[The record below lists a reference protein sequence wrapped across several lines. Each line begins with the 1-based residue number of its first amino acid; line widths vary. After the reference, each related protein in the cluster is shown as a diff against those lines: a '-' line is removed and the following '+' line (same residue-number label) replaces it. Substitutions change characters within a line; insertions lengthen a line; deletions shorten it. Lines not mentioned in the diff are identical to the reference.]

1 MKNGHE
7 HIPAFSGRFSL
18 LSGQKGVEWEKKVRS
33 GHFTFMG
40 SPGHPGVSTYT
51 HHCWMIDGRK
61 RFYQDHLESPGV
73 TSSLLAWGWSTR
85 YAISRVARLLL
96 PWFGFCVLSWHLI
109 WADIRT
115 SGTIEWHCP
124 PPHTPNLQ
132 GRVNLHLA
140 PVLICTQGSVSLVW
154 QTTEISGH
162 KGGSH

>member
-1 MKNGHE
+1 MDQACRLYMKNGHE

-33 GHFTFMG
+33 GHFTFLG

-124 PPHTPNLQ
+124 PPPHSKSPRGESTFIW
-132 GRVNLHLA
+132 HL
-140 PVLICTQGSVSLVW
+140 C
-154 QTTEISGH
+154 
-162 KGGSH
+162 

>member
-85 YAISRVARLLL
+85 HAISRVARLLL
-96 PWFGFCVLSWHLI
+96 SWFGFCVLSWHLI

-124 PPHTPNLQ
+124 PHTHSKSPRESQPSFGTCVDMYSRFSEFSMASYRNF
-132 GRVNLHLA
+132 R
-140 PVLICTQGSVSLVW
+140 P
-154 QTTEISGH
+154 
-162 KGGSH
+162 